1 VFNLFIKFYWNY
13 RVKQHLILLL
23 RLNKFSTSDINWLQD
38 NFSNNKHGR
47 KSLNTVCEVPTL
59 KRNIYFVWN
68 TKWFMGTC
76 KLRNETKRNETK
88 LTETK
93 RNRCQT
99 KLTETKRYNTK
110 WNKTYFNE
118 TNSWGKTT
126 QKLNEKNRE
135 SII

>member
-76 KLRNETKRNETK
+76 KLRNETKRNWP
-88 LTETK
+88 K
-93 RNRCQT
+93 RNEIDAKRNKSKRNWPKRNGIIQNEIKPILT
-99 KLTETKRYNTK
+99 KQFLGER
-110 WNKTYFNE
+110 
-118 TNSWGKTT
+118 
-126 QKLNEKNRE
+126 QHKN
-135 SII
+135 

>member
-1 VFNLFIKFYWNY
+1 MFNLFIKFYWNY

-76 KLRNETKRNETK
+76 KLRNETKRNWP
-88 LTETK
+88 K
-93 RNRCQT
+93 RNEIDAKRNWPKRNGIIQNEIKPILT
-99 KLTETKRYNTK
+99 KQILGER
-110 WNKTYFNE
+110 
-118 TNSWGKTT
+118 
-126 QKLNEKNRE
+126 QHKN
-135 SII
+135 

>member
-1 VFNLFIKFYWNY
+1 MFNLFIKFYWNY

-76 KLRNETKRNETK
+76 KLRNETKRNWP
-88 LTETK
+88 K
-93 RNRCQT
+93 RNEIDAKRNKSKRNWPKRNGIIQNEIKPILT
-99 KLTETKRYNTK
+99 KQFLGER
-110 WNKTYFNE
+110 
-118 TNSWGKTT
+118 
-126 QKLNEKNRE
+126 QHKN
-135 SII
+135 